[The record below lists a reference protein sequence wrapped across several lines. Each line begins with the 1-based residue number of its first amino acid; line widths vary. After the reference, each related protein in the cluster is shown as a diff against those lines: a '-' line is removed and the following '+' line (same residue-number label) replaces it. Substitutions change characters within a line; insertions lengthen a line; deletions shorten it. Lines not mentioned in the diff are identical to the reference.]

1 MEEPALGAKGLDGA
15 EAHVFQRGRHGLLG
29 PVAQIALL
37 AHDVQHWGGEDV
49 GGVEQRH
56 AMAVGHSVKADD
68 GAVDEFFHNIRY
80 GVGLSVES
88 LQFLQV
94 PQLIGCLG
102 AAAVIGLDDDRVAH
116 LFDEGLGRRQR
127 ADHMVARHRHTGC
140 NVAFLH
146 LALVF
151 DALDEVVLC
160 TGGDVKVGAHLGI
173 HFQPIFVVGFQPV
186 DLTVM
191 EGEIGHSPQHLIVIA
206 QVVHAVILGQAML
219 ELPGDLVKR
228 CIADAQHIGAV
239 AMQAFAEI
247 PVGFGE
253 MRADKH
259 KIHSGYNFL
268 FSITP
273 GYILLQ
279 NQTKRFAWAS

>member
-1 MEEPALGAKGLDGA
+1 
-15 EAHVFQRGRHGLLG
+15 
-29 PVAQIALL
+29 
-37 AHDVQHWGGEDV
+37 
-49 GGVEQRH
+49 
-56 AMAVGHSVKADD
+56 
-68 GAVDEFFHNIRY
+68 
-80 GVGLSVES
+80 
-88 LQFLQV
+88 
-94 PQLIGCLG
+94 
-102 AAAVIGLDDDRVAH
+102 
-116 LFDEGLGRRQR
+116 
-127 ADHMVARHRHTGC
+127 
-140 NVAFLH
+140 
-146 LALVF
+146 
-151 DALDEVVLC
+151 
-160 TGGDVKVGAHLGI
+160 
-173 HFQPIFVVGFQPV
+173 
-186 DLTVM
+186 M
-191 EGEIGHSPQHLIVIA
+191 EGKIGHSPQHLIVIA

-228 CIADAQHIGAV
+228 CIADAQHIDAV